1 MDDFSS
7 LLRRLRERAG
17 HRSARDFYRVAGG
30 RPAFGCTYKQYLN
43 IEAGRSTPRPR
54 VVSALVAVLRLWQD
68 PETARRF
75 ARAYLGSLLGG
86 GEACDFLLRSLES
99 PRKDAPP
106 GPLKR
111 AVERDWES
119 RAKPLTGAQSRL
131 IRRDD
136 ATYWA
141 FTLLESDSGSLS
153 AQEMS
158 EVLSIPARPLSAALE
173 DLLRARLVVRD
184 PDGRYRCP
192 DAGRIFIHER
202 PPGQAE
208 VAAHLTELRRRWSA
222 MGRRHGKV
230 LFDQYLFLR
239 ASEAE
244 LRTHLPTLAQAVSDA
259 EIYASVE
266 RGEDTSFVL
275 VESTVKRVMPF

>member
-17 HRSARDFYRVAGG
+17 HPSAREFYRTAGG
-30 RPAFGCTYKQYLN
+30 RAAFGCTYKQYLN

-54 VVSALVAVLRLWQD
+54 VVSALVSILRLWQD
-68 PETARRF
+68 AETSRRF
-75 ARAYLGSLLGG
+75 ARAYLGSLLGAG
-86 GEACDFLLRSLES
+86 DGLDFLLRSLEA
-99 PRKDAPP
+99 PRKDAPA

-111 AVERDWES
+111 AVARDWES
-119 RAKPLTGAQSRL
+119 RARPLTPAQSRL
-131 IRRDD
+131 VRRDD

-153 AQEMS
+153 PEEAS
-158 EVLSIPARPLSAALE
+158 ELLSIPAKALKVAME
-173 DLLRARLVVRD
+173 DLRRARLVVQD
-184 PDGRYRCP
+184 SDGRYRCP
-192 DAGRIFIHER
+192 QAGAIFIHER

-208 VAAHLTELRRRWSA
+208 VAANLAELRRRWSA

-244 LRTHLPTLAQAVSDA
+244 LKTHFPTLAGAVSDA
-259 EIYASVE
+259 EIYATID
-266 RGEDTSFVL
+266 RGEDTGFVL
-275 VESTVKRVMPF
+275 VESTVRRVMPF

>member
-1 MDDFSS
+1 MDDFSK

-17 HRSARDFYRVAGG
+17 HPSAREFYRVAGG

-54 VVSALVAVLRLWQD
+54 VVSALVSILRLWQD

-75 ARAYLGSLLGG
+75 SKAYLGSLLGE
-86 GEACDFLLRSLES
+86 GEAAEFLVRSLGS
-99 PRKDAPP
+99 PAKAAPA

-119 RAKPLTGAQSRL
+119 RSRPLTPAQSRL

-153 AQEMS
+153 PGEMS
-158 EVLSIPARPLSAALE
+158 EVLSIPAKALEVSLE
-173 DLLRARLVVRD
+173 DLQRARLLVQD
-184 PDGRYRCP
+184 SDGRYRCP
-192 DAGRIFIHER
+192 DAGGIFIHER

-208 VAAHLTELRRRWSA
+208 VAAHLAELRRRWSA

-244 LRTHLPTLAQAVSDA
+244 LKTHFPTLAGAVSDA
-259 EIYASVE
+259 EIYASVD
-266 RGEDTSFVL
+266 RGEDTGFVL
-275 VESTVKRVMPF
+275 IESTVKRVMPF